1 MKFQVFVTDIDAD
14 SISFQIKFENPAL
27 VSYGESK
34 DILIAIFKDEV
45 FFSRTDSP
53 ISIVENTKVFLDL
66 PKMFVNERQEKMI
79 KIASST
85 LEATK

>member
-1 MKFQVFVTDIDAD
+1 MKPQKDLKFKVFVTDIDAE

-34 DILIAIFKDEV
+34 DIIVAIFKDEV

-53 ISIVENTKVFLDL
+53 ISIVENTKIFLDL
-66 PKMFVNERQEKMI
+66 PKMYVSEKQENLI
-79 KIASST
+79 KIA
-85 LEATK
+85 